1 MLELLFKL
9 LGFILILALL
19 FYGLTLVGP
28 ELTRITTTN
37 LPSID
42 SSTIQILRNLAGK

>member
-9 LGFILILALL
+9 LGFIFILALL

-28 ELTRITTTN
+28 QITQITTVT

-42 SSTIQILRNLAGK
+42 ANSINILRNLTGK